1 MRHLD
6 ANQIRSSNT
15 CLLRKQRAHKSK
27 SIGKELRTMGDMDW
41 DIVEQGM
48 AMRRV
53 AWDMIAGTRWLE
65 LSHANDEGIEGLMG
79 REFVFG

>member
-15 CLLRKQRAHKSK
+15 YLPRKQRAHKSK
-27 SIGKELRTMGDMDW
+27 SIGRELRTIGDMDW

-48 AMRRV
+48 AMRRM
-53 AWDMIAGTRWLE
+53 AWDMVA
-65 LSHANDEGIEGLMG
+65 
-79 REFVFG
+79 

>member
-1 MRHLD
+1 LD

-15 CLLRKQRAHKSK
+15 YLLRKQRAHKSK
-27 SIGKELRTMGDMDW
+27 SIGKELRTMG

-65 LSHANDEGIEGLMG
+65 LGHADDEGIEGLMG